1 MSRNLAASMAVSLFL
16 VLVAQVSLVLVGET
30 VAAQIGLSQVGSLRR
45 SPADLVK
52 RYVRLDQ
59 KGARLDVMG
68 FDVMAPYVAWKE
80 EAIWS
85 RVVVIQEAEVADDYR
100 RWEIRDNLDVIIPV
114 TFHVRGEV
122 DLKTATFVPGERKEE
137 VRFHVKAVGNEW
149 RIIEPRIP
157 PHVGMTR
164 IVNFVREAKL
174 EETDERQHRLLTVL
188 EQSLR
193 EGR

>member
-1 MSRNLAASMAVSLFL
+1 M
-16 VLVAQVSLVLVGET
+16 
-30 VAAQIGLSQVGSLRR
+30 AAQIGLSQVGSLRR

-68 FDVMAPYVAWKE
+68 FDVMASYIAWKE
-80 EAIWS
+80 EEIWS
-85 RVVVIQEAEVADDYR
+85 RVVVIQGVDVVDDYR

-137 VRFHVKAVGNEW
+137 IRFHVKAVGNEW
-149 RIIEPRIP
+149 RIVEPRIP

-174 EETDERQHRLLTVL
+174 EATDEGQHRLLTLL